1 MLVARSRLLALAAT
15 AFAVAATSA
24 SAPVAA
30 APPSSSS
37 PPASAD
43 ACVRL
48 SERGLAAR
56 DKGLLREARG
66 HFISCAADTCPK
78 ALRVDCSRW
87 LEEVETTLPSI
98 VAGAREEGGIDL
110 FDVKVF
116 VDGVVAVEPQQ
127 GQAIALDPGP
137 HVVRFERPGSEPVEI
152 KIMLRAGEHN
162 RPVLASFTKRDP
174 VAATPASKPTSDEP
188 WRAKNEKSERSE
200 EKRSGPPVLAWVFGG
215 IGIAG
220 LGAFTGLA
228 ISGSSEK
235 DRLRGA
241 CSPNCTDNDVGSL
254 KGQYIAAD
262 ISLGIGIVALGL
274 ATYFFLKGD

>member
-1 MLVARSRLLALAAT
+1 VYDEQRLVLVARRLLALASL
-15 AFAVAATSA
+15 AFVVVASSASVAAPSA
-24 SAPVAA
+24 
-30 APPSSSS
+30 
-37 PPASAD
+37 PASAD

-56 DKGLLREARG
+56 DRGLLREARG

-78 ALRVDCSRW
+78 TLRVDCSRW
-87 LEEVETTLPSI
+87 LEEVEATLPSI

-110 FDVKVF
+110 FDVRVL

-127 GQAIALDPGP
+127 GKAIALDPGP

-152 KIMLRAGEHN
+152 KIMLRAGERN
-162 RPVLASFTKRDP
+162 RPVLASFTKRDQ
-174 VAATPASKPTSDEP
+174 VAVPPPTKPPSDEP
-188 WRAKNEKSERSE
+188 WRAKNEKAE
-200 EKRSGPPVLAWVFGG
+200 EKHHSPPVLAWVFGG

-220 LGAFTGLA
+220 IGAFTGLA

-235 DRLRGA
+235 DRLRGV
-241 CSPNCTDNDVGSL
+241 CSPSCSDDDVGSL
-254 KGQYIAAD
+254 RGQYIAAD

>member
-1 MLVARSRLLALAAT
+1 MFVARRLLAAASLAFVVVASS
-15 AFAVAATSA
+15 ASVAA
-24 SAPVAA
+24 PN
-30 APPSSSS
+30 

-66 HFISCAADTCPK
+66 HFISCAADTCPRT
-78 ALRVDCSRW
+78 LRVDCSRW
-87 LEEVETTLPSI
+87 LEEVEATLPSI

-110 FDVKVF
+110 FDVKVL

-127 GQAIALDPGP
+127 GKAIALDPGP
-137 HVVRFERPGSEPVEI
+137 HVVRFERPGAEPVEI
-152 KIMLRAGEHN
+152 KIMLRAGERN

-174 VAATPASKPTSDEP
+174 AVAPPPATLADEP
-188 WRAKNEKSERSE
+188 WHAKNEKSEKKD
-200 EKRSGPPVLAWVFGG
+200 EKHRGPPVLAWVFGG

-220 LGAFTGLA
+220 IGAFTGLA

-235 DRLRGA
+235 DRLRGV

>member
-1 MLVARSRLLALAAT
+1 MSVASRHRSSRSAIAAC
-15 AFAVAATSA
+15 AIAIVVAGA

-30 APPSSSS
+30 APPTAPT
-37 PPASAD
+37 PPPSAD

-66 HFISCAADTCPK
+66 HFISCAADSCPK

-87 LEEVETTLPSI
+87 LDELEATLPSI
-98 VAGAREEGGIDL
+98 VAGSREEGGIDL

-116 VDGVVAVEPQQ
+116 VDGVLAVEPSE
-127 GQAIALDPGP
+127 GKAIALDPGP
-137 HVVRFERPGSEPVEI
+137 HVVRFERAGSDPVEI

-162 RPVLASFTKRDP
+162 RPVLATFTKKS
-174 VAATPASKPTSDEP
+174 TTTTKPTDEP
-188 WRAKNEKSERSE
+188 WRPKNEP
-200 EKRSGPPVLAWVFGG
+200 EKRGGPPALAWIFGG

-220 LGAFTGLA
+220 IGVFTGLA

-235 DRLRGA
+235 DRLRAA
-241 CSPNCTDNDVGSL
+241 CSPTCTDDDVGSL

>member
-1 MLVARSRLLALAAT
+1 MLVARRLLVLAT
-15 AFAVAATSA
+15 LSFVVAASSSA
-24 SAPVAA
+24 SVAA
-30 APPSSSS
+30 PSS
-37 PPASAD
+37 PASAD

-48 SERGLAAR
+48 SDRGLAAR

-66 HFISCAADTCPK
+66 HFIACAADTCPK
-78 ALRVDCSRW
+78 TLRVDCSRW
-87 LEEVETTLPSI
+87 LEEVEATLPSI

-110 FDVKVF
+110 FDVKVL

-127 GQAIALDPGP
+127 GKAIALDPGP
-137 HVVRFERPGSEPVEI
+137 HVVRFERPGAEPVEI
-152 KIMLRAGEHN
+152 KIMLRAGERN
-162 RPVLASFTKRDP
+162 RPVLASFTKREP
-174 VAATPASKPTSDEP
+174 AVVAPPAKPPSDEP
-188 WRAKNEKSERSE
+188 WRAKNEKSEKNE
-200 EKRSGPPVLAWVFGG
+200 EKRGPPVLAWVFGG

-220 LGAFTGLA
+220 IGAFTGLA

-235 DRLRGA
+235 DRLRGV